1 MSKKKWIILGS
12 VLAVGLGVGTYFII
26 KGINKG
32 KGNSDDDKTTK

>member
-32 KGNSDDDKTTK
+32 NSDDDTTK

>member
-1 MSKKKWIILGS
+1 MSKKNWIILGS

-32 KGNSDDDKTTK
+32 NSEKEEEK